1 MQIQV
6 GAFVVVGVTIV
17 GVAVGTRVVIGD
29 AVVVVGAFVVD
40 GTTVV
45 VVVPA
50 PDAHC
55 GFIVDCALPF
65 TTN

>member
-1 MQIQV
+1 MQTQV
-6 GAFVVVGVTIV
+6 GAFVVVGVTVV
-17 GVAVGTRVVIGD
+17 GIRVVIGD
-29 AVVVVGAFVVD
+29 AVVNATVVGAFVL
-40 GTTVV
+40 GGATVV

-55 GFIVDCALPF
+55 GLIVDCAIPF